1 MSLET
6 RQPDGVILIRL
17 DGVFDVVA
25 AWGVRG
31 RLGSCA
37 PGESVVLDFSQ
48 VRAFEDLGVA
58 VLASGLAARPGQGV
72 ALRGLR
78 QHQHRMFRYFG
89 VDLDA
94 LRQAALASSGVEARD
109 AGG

>member
-6 RQPDGVILIRL
+6 RQPDGVILIRF
-17 DGVFDVVA
+17 DGVFDAVA
-25 AWGVRG
+25 AWDVRG
-31 RLGSCA
+31 RLGACA
-37 PGESVVLDFSQ
+37 LGESVVLDFSQ
-48 VRAFEDLGVA
+48 VRAFDDLGVA
-58 VLASGLAARPGQGV
+58 VLASGLAARPDPGV
-72 ALRGLR
+72 TMRGLR

-94 LRQAALASSGVEARD
+94 LRHAALASSIQGRD